1 MSELVLIAVLSLGIA
16 VTVNIFFKKFE
27 LPLIIGYIFSGT
39 VIVYIFN
46 LHEAANSKSLLEF
59 AELGIVFLMFMIGL
73 EFSAK
78 KIKSMRKEVVL
89 YGLSQVLLSAGVF
102 FVLSKFVFALDTK
115 ISVVIALAFALSS
128 TAIVLKTFNETKE
141 IYTPYGKNALGIL
154 IFQDIAV
161 IPIML
166 TVSILANT
174 GQDLSSMLTH
184 TLFSAIFVLF
194 LFFFVGRYVI
204 AKLLQHSA
212 ESNMDEIFVGALL
225 FILIGFSALAHYFG
239 FSYSLG
245 AFIAGMIIAET
256 KYKHK
261 AEADLAHFRDIL
273 LGFFFV
279 TVGFHIDIVFLLDNI
294 YPILGVLCLVVL
306 VKLFVIFAFLIFF
319 EKREIALK
327 SAFSLAQVGEFSF
340 AIFYIAKSEEL
351 LGDDLYKFLLLV
363 VVLSMILTPFMLK
376 YMGKISSYLITHDKK
391 ALATPQYEE
400 MLNDH
405 VIVCGYGDLGREIVD
420 FLKKFDVAYIT
431 VDERLAEVEEG
442 LRRGDNIF
450 LGSLTKSTTL
460 SKLRAEY
467 AVAVVVALDDMHLG
481 RVMCEKLLDIN
492 PQLHIIV
499 RTTDDK
505 ESEFYNE
512 LPIYKIVNG
521 KKEMGKKLAQA
532 AISCEFRRLS

>member
-1 MSELVLIAVLSLGIA
+1 MSELLLIAVLSLGIA

-39 VIVYIFN
+39 FIVYIFD
-46 LHEAANSKSLLEF
+46 LQEAASSKPLLEF

-78 KIKSMRKEVVL
+78 KIKSMKKEVTI
-89 YGLSQVLLSAGVF
+89 YGVSQVLLSAALF
-102 FVLSKFVFALDTK
+102 FIVSKYFFGLDTK
-115 ISVVIALAFALSS
+115 ISVIIALAFALSS

-166 TVSILANT
+166 TVSILADS
-174 GQDLSSMLTH
+174 GKDLSSMLTH

-194 LFFFVGRYVI
+194 IFFFVGRYVI
-204 AKLLQHSA
+204 AKLLQYSS

-261 AEADLAHFRDIL
+261 AEADLTHFRDLL

-279 TVGFHIDIVFLLDNI
+279 TVGFHIDIGFLWENI
-294 YPILGVLCLVVL
+294 YSILGVLSLVVFAKLL
-306 VKLFVIFAFLIFF
+306 VVFALLIFF

-340 AIFYIAKSEEL
+340 AIFYIAKSEDL
-351 LGDDLYKFLLLV
+351 LSGDLYKFLLLV

-376 YMGKISSYLITHDKK
+376 YMGKVASYFVTHDKQ
-391 ALATPQYEE
+391 ALSTPQYEE

-405 VIVCGYGDLGREIVD
+405 VIVCGYGDLGREVVD
-420 FLKKFDVAYIT
+420 FLKKFDVAHIT
-431 VDERLAEVEEG
+431 VDEKLSEVEEG

-450 LGSLTKSTTL
+450 LGSLTKNSTIH
-460 SKLRAEY
+460 KLRPEY

-481 RVMCEKLLDIN
+481 RVMCERLLDVN
-492 PQLHIIV
+492 PHLHIIV
-499 RTTDDK
+499 RTSDDK